1 MLKIIDKVLNKFW
14 YYRNINIWQT
24 EEYFIGRR
32 FTDTH
37 ILKLIMYIN
46 NKQITD
52 MILKETRQEHNR
64 FINSEEYKKIIKK
77 RNLIPIWN

>member
-1 MLKIIDKVLNKFW
+1 
-14 YYRNINIWQT
+14 
-24 EEYFIGRR
+24 
-32 FTDTH
+32 
-37 ILKLIMYIN
+37 MYIN

-77 RNLIPIWN
+77 RNLIPI